1 MKMAEKLK
9 ELRISKNLEIR
20 DVLILLKKEG
30 FEVSEEEMRRHE
42 EDEKD
47 LDADTFLA
55 VLLAVAMPPLVETV
69 LVNALSAPVLCL
81 DPCQLSSFIGPT

>member
-9 ELRISKNLEIR
+9 ELRINKNLEIR

-55 VLLAVAMPPLVETV
+55 LCRVYGCDDILETFKET
-69 LVNALSAPVLCL
+69 LN
-81 DPCQLSSFIGPT
+81 DRE